1 MLTLPVAL
9 TSHAGP
15 FRLREASAADLD
27 ALIALL
33 SNDPVSVARGDAGSS
48 ADRDAFAR
56 GLAAIDADPRN
67 AQLVAER
74 DGELVATLQL
84 TTIPGLSR
92 RGATRLQVEAVHVRD
107 DLRSDGIGSALMR
120 WVSEVAAPSL
130 GADLIQLTSDNARVD
145 AHRFYERLGFAKS
158 HTGFKLP
165 IETARSTLPRR

>member
-1 MLTLPVAL
+1 MLALPVEL
-9 TSHAGP
+9 SSRSGR
-15 FRLREASAADLD
+15 FRVREATAEDLD
-27 ALIALL
+27 ALVSLL
-33 SNDPVSVARGDAGSS
+33 TSDPVSAARGDAGSA

-74 DGELVATLQL
+74 DRELVATLQL

-107 DLRSDGIGSALMR
+107 DLRSEGIGSALMR
-120 WVSEVAAPSL
+120 WVSDVAAPSL
-130 GADLIQLTSDNARVD
+130 GADFIQLTSDNARVD

-165 IETARSTLPRR
+165 VGAARSTSPRR